1 VSRVRRIVAIGVAL
15 LVITAASGCDPGPS
29 NGTPWPP
36 RLEGEGRWF
45 VDGAGRVVMLRG
57 VNMVEKWGPYYP
69 AGIGFG
75 DDDAAFLAD
84 RGFNV
89 VRLGVDWRALMPQP
103 GVIDPA
109 YLENLAISVRDLSRH
124 HVYVLFDFHQDGYGP
139 LTHGNGFP
147 EWATLTDGAPN
158 PNVGFPLYYVQ
169 NPAIQK
175 AFDNF
180 WANTPGPDG
189 VGLQDNFAKAA
200 RAVAERFSREPA
212 VIGYEAMN
220 EPWPGTDWAACVTGC
235 PELEAELLVPFYERF
250 STAVTAVDRDAMV
263 FYEPFVLF
271 NFGQADTSLPRISAS
286 GALAPHVYALTPAD
300 DAKVVDRIVAAA
312 TGSGQPAIVGEFGAT
327 PDRATLD
334 RLTGEL
340 DRGLLPWAF
349 WSYDEQLV
357 DDLRLPPTGANV
369 VASSAAA
376 LTRPYPEVTDGTPRS
391 LRFDPA
397 TRTLD
402 YTYDTMKPSRERA
415 RYGRTSVVVPPAVYP
430 TGYEVAVTGARVVS
444 GRCAPDLVLQAD
456 RRATQVHVTVRP
468 STACRPSGARGA

>member
-1 VSRVRRIVAIGVAL
+1 MRRLVAIGVVLAA
-15 LVITAASGCDPGPS
+15 ITAISGCDSQPPS
-29 NGTPWPP
+29 GTPWPA

-45 VDGAGRVVMLRG
+45 VDDAGRVVMLRG

-75 DDDAAFLAD
+75 DDDAAFLAE

-109 YLENLAISVRDLSRH
+109 YIENLATSVRDLSRH
-124 HVYVLFDFHQDGYGP
+124 HIYVILDFHQDGYGP

-158 PNVGFPLYYVQ
+158 PSAPFPLYYVQ

-189 VGLQDNFAKAA
+189 VGLQENFVKAA
-200 RAVAERFSREPA
+200 RAIATRFSREPA

-220 EPWPGTDWAACVTGC
+220 EPWPGTNWEPCLAGC
-235 PELEAELLVPFYERF
+235 PELEAELLVPFYRRF
-250 STAVTAVDRDAMV
+250 SAAVTAVDGDALV

-271 NFGQADTSLPRISAS
+271 NFGQADTSLPRIGAS
-286 GALAPHVYALTPAD
+286 GALAPHVYALTAAD
-300 DAKVVDRIVAAA
+300 DAKVVDRTVTA
-312 TGSGQPAIVGEFGAT
+312 TARSGQPAIVGEFGAT
-327 PDRATLD
+327 QDRATLD

-357 DDLRLPPTGANV
+357 DDLRRPPTGDNV

-391 LRFDPA
+391 LGFEPA
-397 TRTLD
+397 TKTLD
-402 YTYDTMKPSRERA
+402 YTYDTTTPAGERP
-415 RYGRTSVVVPPAVYP
+415 RSGLTSIVVPRAVYP

-444 GRCAPDLVLQAD
+444 RRCAPDLVLRAD
-456 RRATQVHVTVRP
+456 RRARQVHVTVTP
-468 STACRPSGARGA
+468 GTACS